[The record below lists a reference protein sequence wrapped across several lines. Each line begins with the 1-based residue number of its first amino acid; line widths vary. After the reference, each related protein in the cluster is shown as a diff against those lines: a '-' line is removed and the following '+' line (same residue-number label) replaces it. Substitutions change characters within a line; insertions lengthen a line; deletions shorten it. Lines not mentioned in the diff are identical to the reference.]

1 MNYLIKDK
9 TMTISN
15 RVQAAADV
23 FATLHTGLDIN
34 YVDYSV
40 YHDSLHFFLACGVS
54 LAEEQQVLVIEACL
68 GNQKIPAHLEHLLDA
83 FNDIPSE
90 LLEEY
95 SNFYYAYFSN

>member
-1 MNYLIKDK
+1 
-9 TMTISN
+9 MTISN

-23 FATLHTGLDIN
+23 FATLHEGLDIN

-54 LAEEQQVLVIEACL
+54 LEEEQQVLVIEACL
-68 GNQKIPAHLEHLLDA
+68 GGKDIPPHLEHLLDA
-83 FNDIPSE
+83 LMEIPSE

-95 SNFYYAYFSN
+95 SNFYYAHLN